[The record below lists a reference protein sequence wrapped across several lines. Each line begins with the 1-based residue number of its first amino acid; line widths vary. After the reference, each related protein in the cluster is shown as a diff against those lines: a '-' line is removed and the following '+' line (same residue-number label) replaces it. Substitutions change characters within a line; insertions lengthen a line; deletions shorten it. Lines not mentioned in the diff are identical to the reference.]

1 MAYLTAW
8 IPFVYLDK
16 LFALPSQLIFQH
28 VCEHIPA
35 IAGYGL
41 TKTEFTAFLAFSHR
55 LDADILDTN
64 SIIFVYQIASILMQK
79 VATLIGNFLMKHSYA
94 KPLLLTIV
102 ASFLPFG

>member
-1 MAYLTAW
+1 MTQLTTWIPLAYL
-8 IPFVYLDK
+8 YK
-16 LFALPSQLIFQH
+16 LFTLPSQLIFQH

-35 IAGYGL
+35 IICYGL

-55 LDADILDTN
+55 PDADILDTN
-64 SIIFVYQIASILMQK
+64 SIIFVYQIASFLMQE